1 MKRLQVIPEVEPRTA
16 TLASPYPYWITICLG
31 AFLLFSIQLLLGKY
45 FLPWFGGTPAMWTT
59 CMFFFQ
65 VLLLAGYAYAHALA
79 NRFSPRA
86 QAIVHCLLLAAGLGL
101 LAFLAVIWG
110 SPVTPS
116 LSWRPHGNER
126 PVWNLIVL
134 LTVSAGLPY

>member
-31 AFLLFSIQLLLGKY
+31 AFLLFSLQLIVGKY

-65 VLLLAGYAYAHALA
+65 MLLLAGYLYSHGLA
-79 NRFSPRA
+79 KIPQLRKQGIFHV
-86 QAIVHCLLLAAGLGL
+86 ILLIA
-101 LAFLAVIWG
+101 
-110 SPVTPS
+110 T
-116 LSWRPHGNER
+116 
-126 PVWNLIVL
+126 
-134 LTVSAGLPY
+134 LTVQAVSALKWHTPLMPTSNWKP